1 MRQLAIAL
9 VLGFVLTG
17 CTSSKHSDA
26 KEDAKASCEEPSNPY
41 DEGTGHYAGYEWA
54 ESRGSG
60 TCDGSSQSFNEG
72 CEEYESQV
80 AEYDECEAEKHK

>member
-1 MRQLAIAL
+1 
-9 VLGFVLTG
+9 
-17 CTSSKHSDA
+17 DA
-26 KEDAKASCEEPSNPY
+26 KEDAKAQCEEPVNPY

>member
-1 MRQLAIAL
+1 MRHVATAL
-9 VLGFVLTG
+9 MLGFVLTG
-17 CTSSKHSDA
+17 CTSSQHSDA
-26 KEDAKASCEEPSNPY
+26 KEDAKAQCEEPVNPY